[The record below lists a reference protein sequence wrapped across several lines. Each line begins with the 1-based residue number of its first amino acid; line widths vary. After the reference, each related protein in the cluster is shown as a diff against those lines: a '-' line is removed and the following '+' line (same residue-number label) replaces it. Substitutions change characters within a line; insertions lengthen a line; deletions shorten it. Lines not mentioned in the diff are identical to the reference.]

1 LTGQRLSRLYRTPIE
16 IHRGPD
22 GWYQSRVRPATTTS

>member
-1 LTGQRLSRLYRTPIE
+1 MSATSHMKFRPIE

-22 GWYQSRVRPATTTS
+22 KLNSNL